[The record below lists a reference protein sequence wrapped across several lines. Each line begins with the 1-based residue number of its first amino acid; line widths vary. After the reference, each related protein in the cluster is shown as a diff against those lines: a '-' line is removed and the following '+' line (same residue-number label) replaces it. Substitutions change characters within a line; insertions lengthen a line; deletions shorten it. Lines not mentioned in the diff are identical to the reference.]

1 MLTLVAIYTALGI
14 LLNAVGIVVGST
26 EWWCLLALFMANGW
40 NSRAEGYDSALDSC
54 LIVINRLEQRL
65 KDTSNEPNQ

>member
-1 MLTLVAIYTALGI
+1 MLTSVAIYTALGI
-14 LLNAVGIVVGST
+14 LLNAVGIVGGST
-26 EWWCLLALFMANGW
+26 EWWCLLALFMANGL

>member
-1 MLTLVAIYTALGI
+1 MLTSVAIYTALGI
-14 LLNAVGIVVGST
+14 LLNAVGIVAGST

>member
-1 MLTLVAIYTALGI
+1 MLTSVAIYTALGI

>member
-14 LLNAVGIVVGST
+14 LLNAVGIVAGST
-26 EWWCLLALFMANGW
+26 EWWCLLALFWANGW